1 MVARVHSLIVSVA
14 AFASLMVATS
24 QPAAAGVH
32 DGPAGSLL
40 LSSRPIE
47 QQVDA
52 AVARSVRRKL
62 ATLPF
67 GPSATVISP
76 GELEECLGSDDGGQ
90 QFDEQLNEVEIEVR
104 APPDL
109 REPPLQA
116 QIPLGLAGLAWGIR
130 HPTQAWRLILP
141 VLVG

>member
-14 AFASLMVATS
+14 VFASLMVAMS
-24 QPAAAGVH
+24 DPVMGAVQH
-32 DGPAGSLL
+32 GPTGSLL

-52 AVARSVRRKL
+52 AVARSVRGKL

-76 GELEECLGSDDGGQ
+76 DELEDFPGSDNGGQ
-90 QFDEQLNEVEIEVR
+90 QFDEQLNRVEIEVR
-104 APPDL
+104 APRGLP
-109 REPPLQA
+109 EPPLQA

-130 HPTQAWRLILP
+130 HPAQAWRLILP
-141 VLVG
+141 VLAA

>member
-1 MVARVHSLIVSVA
+1 MLARVHSLIVSVA
-14 AFASLMVATS
+14 VFACLMVATS
-24 QPAAAGVH
+24 KPAAGAIH

-76 GELEECLGSDDGGQ
+76 DKLEDFFGSDDGGQ
-90 QFDEQLNEVEIEVR
+90 QFDEQSNEVEIEVR
-104 APPDL
+104 APRGLP
-109 REPPLQA
+109 EPPLQA

-130 HPTQAWRLILP
+130 HPAQAWRLILP
-141 VLVG
+141 VLVA